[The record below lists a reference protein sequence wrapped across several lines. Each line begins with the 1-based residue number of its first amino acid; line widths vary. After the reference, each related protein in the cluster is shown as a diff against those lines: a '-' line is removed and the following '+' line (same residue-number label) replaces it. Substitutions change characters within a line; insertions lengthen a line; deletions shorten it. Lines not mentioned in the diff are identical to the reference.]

1 MFESIIAIV
10 ILSVSVVILPIL
22 PKLMGGRD
30 YYDQIHGRRPLRE
43 IAGNTGNFFS
53 PLDIDIENGIDP
65 EMEQAHIASSLCGM
79 GCKMY
84 SESR

>member
-30 YYDQIHGRRPLRE
+30 YYDQIHGRRPLR
-43 IAGNTGNFFS
+43 GNF
-53 PLDIDIENGIDP
+53 
-65 EMEQAHIASSLCGM
+65 
-79 GCKMY
+79 
-84 SESR
+84 